1 MGNNLTI
8 NSDASVYLIG
18 ERKWLTGCGVCFEG
32 YQKSLQLGEG
42 TVNTA
47 EFSGILIAAYVG
59 LMLGKNATVL
69 SDSQFCVNLV
79 NRKYASE
86 KFTNFMATFNYLVSQ
101 YHRLGLTLEVKW
113 IPREENMV
121 ADSLARQATAKYKKQ
136 NNKNK

>member
-1 MGNNLTI
+1 MPRGLTI

-18 ERKWLTGCGVCFEG
+18 ERRWLTGCGVCFDG

-59 LMLGKNATVL
+59 LMMERNTTVL

-79 NRKYASE
+79 NGKYISE
-86 KFTNFMATFNYLVSQ
+86 KFANFMATFNYLVLQ
-101 YHRLGLTLEVKW
+101 YHRLGLTIEVKW
-113 IPREENMV
+113 IPREENKV
-121 ADSLARQATAKYKKQ
+121 ADSLARQATAKYKNQ